1 MPTTMLRILF
11 AHNRYLVPGGE
22 DQSTRSEIEMLR
34 AAGHVVD
41 LWEVSNEQI
50 SEIGAV
56 RAGLSAVWA
65 RQACEK
71 LARRLDHNAYDVLH
85 VQNHFPLLS
94 PAIHRVAAKRGVA
107 TVQHLRNFRMMCV
120 NAAFFRDGADCQR
133 CRHSFLP
140 WRGVLSAC
148 YRSSVGASLAPA
160 AAVATH
166 KLLRTWSRHV
176 DAYVAVSGYVREA
189 HLDAGFPADRIHV
202 RGNLVNRA
210 GRAAETFRTPSIVA
224 PARLS
229 PEKGLDMLIR
239 AWRRRPRTATLHIA
253 GSGSEEAAL
262 RRLAEGDPTI
272 RFEGQVPFSALL
284 DLMAKARAVVSPS
297 LNMEPFGRVP
307 MEAFSVGTPAIA
319 SRAGGL
325 ADIVID
331 QRNGLLV
338 EPGDLEALDTAIG
351 VMLGDD
357 IAQARMAT
365 GAAESF
371 AERFSP
377 AVMLP
382 ATEAIYEAAL
392 ARRRRIAAGAQ
403 KASAATLKP
412 PAPKRSPGHSQ

>member
-1 MPTTMLRILF
+1 MPASTLRILF

-34 AAGHVVD
+34 EAGHVAD
-41 LWEVSNEQI
+41 LWEVSNESI

-56 RAGLSAVWA
+56 RAGLSAVWS
-65 RQACEK
+65 RQACAE
-71 LARRLDHNAYDVLH
+71 LVSRLDRNAYDILH

-148 YRSSVGASLAPA
+148 YRGSAGASLAPA
-160 AAVATH
+160 ATVAIH
-166 KLLRTWSRHV
+166 KLGGTWSRHV
-176 DAYVAVSGYVREA
+176 DAYVAVSDYVRDA
-189 HLDAGFPADRIHV
+189 HLDAGFPVDRIHV
-202 RGNLVNRA
+202 RGNLVGRA
-210 GRAAETFRTPSIVA
+210 GRPPETVRMPSIVA

-229 PEKGLDMLIR
+229 PEKGLDVLIR
-239 AWRRRPRTATLHIA
+239 AWRRRRRAATLHIA
-253 GSGSEEAAL
+253 GSGGEEAAL
-262 RRLAEGDPTI
+262 RSLAEGDPTI
-272 RFEGQVPFSALL
+272 RFEGQMPFGELL
-284 DLMAKARAVVSPS
+284 ELMAKARAVVSPS

-325 ADIVID
+325 ADIVIHEK
-331 QRNGLLV
+331 NGLLV
-338 EPGDLEALDTAIG
+338 DPGNVEALDQAINI
-351 VMLGDD
+351 MLADD
-357 IAQARMAT
+357 ARQARMADS
-365 GAAESF
+365 AAQSF
-371 AERFSP
+371 AKRFSP

-392 ARRRRIAAGAQ
+392 ARRKPIAAQA
-403 KASAATLKP
+403 KTAAAAVRRRVP
-412 PAPKRSPGHSQ
+412 ERSSGQLR